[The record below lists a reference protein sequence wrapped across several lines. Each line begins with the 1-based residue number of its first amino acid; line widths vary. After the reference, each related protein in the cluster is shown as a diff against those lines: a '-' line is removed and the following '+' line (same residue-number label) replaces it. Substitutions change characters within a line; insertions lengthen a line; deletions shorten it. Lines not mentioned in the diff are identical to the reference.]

1 MSWVN
6 TYLKLAEARFQTA
19 KENVQ
24 DSLERIP
31 LEVQQAVNDAQR
43 RLAGAQLRVAE
54 TAERGRT
61 VPEIALAG
69 LGETGSMVGDVLN
82 MPLEALGVNEVVGQ
96 ATEAALATPAGQAA
110 MEKVQEVQQAYP
122 RASENVGNLFGALN
136 IIPGMQAPRV
146 AGQAAN
152 KLLRNVDTMVE
163 GGPLRRLEAPLKA
176 AGVPEQTAESMFKF
190 YGPLPL
196 LSFTGEAA
204 QAVPGTI
211 REVFS
216 PTARANERAKGVSQ
230 RRVDEVTQPSSS
242 EGDLDVGSVYA
253 GENIYRQMGRNVDET
268 LVATLPMTA
277 KNTRLTDSEWNEAN
291 VRREIFE
298 PLDVVPI
305 EVQDRALNH
314 VRVVHGAGDNTN
326 IVVREPQTQGFTK
339 EGKGASGRGPAAI
352 RTLTSKNTV
361 NAYAKSLGKTIDNLS
376 ASDITEIAKASFIIN
391 NPRLVRQLEKQFPGV
406 GQQKIVERYLKGK
419 ERQKAGKKFASN
431 SAEKKLIDFLDNS
444 FEEFGGT
451 VRQDGDFIYLSQ
463 GYRSEMKDL
472 GGVNQFIAIDTKNKE
487 IYTLISDR
495 HDMFGVDP
503 IGGKGLITIGTMEK
517 VRIGGGYDPKINT
530 IKKEQR
536 QKRVQQRE
544 QKAVDKTE
552 KLTGIKRNKN
562 ESATEYSKRVLRDS
576 KFTPEARD
584 YLESLYRGSWAI
596 TAATETDNERR

>member
-1 MSWVN
+1 MSWVS

-43 RLAGAQLRVAE
+43 RLAGAQLEVAE
-54 TAERGRT
+54 TAEKGRT
-61 VPEIALAG
+61 VPEVALAG

-82 MPLEALGVNEVVGQ
+82 MPLEALGVNELVGQ
-96 ATEAALATPAGQAA
+96 ATEAALSTPTGQAA
-110 MEKVQEVQQAYP
+110 MQKVQEVQQAYP

-136 IIPGMQAPRV
+136 ILPGMQAPRV
-146 AGQAAN
+146 AGQATN

-163 GGPLRRLEAPLKA
+163 GGPLKRLEKPLQKVGIPAEGMFDFYSGMAPL
-176 AGVPEQTAESMFKF
+176 
-190 YGPLPL
+190 
-196 LSFTGEAA
+196 SFAGEAL
-204 QAVPGTI
+204 QAVPGTV
-211 REVFS
+211 REIFS

-230 RRVDEVTQPSSS
+230 RRVDEVTGPSSS
-242 EGDLDVGSVYA
+242 EGDLDVGSIYA
-253 GENIYRQMGRNVDET
+253 GENMYRQMGRNVDET

-277 KNTRLTDSEWNEAN
+277 KNTRLTDSRWNESN

-298 PLDVVPI
+298 PLDEVPL

-314 VRVVHGAGDNTN
+314 VKVVHGAGDNTH

-339 EGKGASGRGPAAI
+339 EGKGAAGRGPAAI

-361 NAYAKSLGKTIDNLS
+361 NNYAKALGKTLDDLS
-376 ASDITEIAKASFIIN
+376 PEDITDIVKASFITN
-391 NPRLVRQLEKQFPGV
+391 NPRLVKLLEKEFPGV
-406 GQQKIVERYLKGK
+406 SQQQTIERYLKGSL
-419 ERQKAGKKFASN
+419 RQREGKPFRSN
-431 SAEKKLIDFLDNS
+431 SAEKKLLDFLDNS
-444 FEEFGGT
+444 FEEFGGK
-451 VRQDGDFIYLSQ
+451 VSRDGDFIYLSQ

-472 GGVNQFIAIDTKNKE
+472 GGVNQFIAIDTKNNE

-503 IGGKGLITIGTMEK
+503 IGGTGLVTIGTMEK
-517 VRIGGGYDPKINT
+517 VRLGGGYDADINAL
-530 IKKEQR
+530 KKEQR
-536 QKRVQQRE
+536 QARVQQRE
-544 QKAVDKTE
+544 KDAVAKTE
-552 KLTGIKRNKN
+552 ELTGIKRKKN

-576 KFTPEARD
+576 KFSPEARD

-596 TAATETDNERR
+596 TAATETNNER

>member
-6 TYLKLAEARFQTA
+6 TYLKLAEARFETY

-24 DSLERIP
+24 ETLERVP

-61 VPEIALAG
+61 APEVALAG

-82 MPLEALGVNEVVGQ
+82 MPLEALGVNELVGQ
-96 ATEAALATPAGQAA
+96 ATEAALSTPTGQSA
-110 MEKVQEVQQAYP
+110 MQKVQEVQQAYP

-152 KLLRNVDTMVE
+152 KVMRNVDTMVE
-163 GGPLRRLEAPLKA
+163 GGPLKRLEASLQKM
-176 AGVPEQTAESMFKF
+176 GVPSEGMFSF
-190 YGPLPL
+190 YGSMPP
-196 LSFTGEAA
+196 LSFAGEAL
-204 QAVPGTI
+204 QAIPGTV

-230 RRVDEVTQPSSS
+230 RRVEEVTGPSSS
-242 EGDLDVGSVYA
+242 EGDLDIGSAYA

-268 LVATLPMTA
+268 LIATIPMTA
-277 KNTRLTDSEWNEAN
+277 KNTRLVDSEWNEAN

-298 PLDVVPI
+298 PLDEVPL
-305 EVQDRALNH
+305 EVQDRAINH
-314 VRVVHGAGDNTN
+314 VRAVHGAGDNTN

-339 EGKGASGRGPAAI
+339 EGKGSSGRGPAAI
-352 RTLTSKNTV
+352 RALTSKNTV
-361 NAYAKSLGKTIDNLS
+361 NAYAKHLGKTIDELS
-376 ASDITEIAKASFIIN
+376 ADDISEIAKASFMVN
-391 NPRLVRQLEKQFPGV
+391 NKRLLRQLEKEFPGV
-406 GQQKIVERYLKGK
+406 GQQKLIERYLKGRN
-419 ERQKAGKKFASN
+419 RQKTGAKFPAN

-444 FEEFGGT
+444 FEQFGGK
-451 VRQDGDFIYLSQ
+451 VSKDGDFIYLSQ
-463 GYRSEMKDL
+463 GYHSEMKDL

-495 HDMFGVDP
+495 HDMFGLDP
-503 IGGKGLITIGTMEK
+503 VGGSGLITLGTMEK
-517 VRIGGGYDPKINT
+517 VRLGGGYDPDINAL
-530 IKKEQR
+530 KKEQR
-536 QKRVQQRE
+536 QARVQKRE
-544 QKAVDKTE
+544 QEAVTKTE
-552 KLTGIKRNKN
+552 ELTGIKRNKN

-596 TAATETDNERR
+596 TAATETDNER